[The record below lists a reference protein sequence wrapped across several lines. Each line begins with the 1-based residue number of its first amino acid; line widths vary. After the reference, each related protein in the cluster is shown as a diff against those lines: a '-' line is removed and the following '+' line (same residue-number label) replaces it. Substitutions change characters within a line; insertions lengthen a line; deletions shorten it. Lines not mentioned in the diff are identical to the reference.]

1 MVDKMFNQEQAKG
14 LANYCFDLSKG
25 YILAASGSLFVL
37 SSNLRFSVFLIAGA
51 ISGILLFLGLT
62 LLKNFE

>member
-1 MVDKMFNQEQAKG
+1 MFNQEQAKG

-25 YILAASGSLFVL
+25 YILAASGSIFILT
-37 SSNLRFSVFLIAGA
+37 SDIKFSVFLLTGV
-51 ISGILLFLGLT
+51 ISGTLLYLGLN